1 MKYALFVGA
10 SDISDLLQYISKVIT
25 SSGRKA
31 LLVDATVERF
41 IYYGTPI
48 PDPKMKLIEF
58 EGFEVCSGYSTL
70 SELETSLSDNTR
82 YDHVIIHCSTPNF
95 VNGDDLT
102 KIENKYVATTTEKWS
117 IEKTV
122 GVMESFFDEQGKLSV
137 DCFSKII
144 VNNVDSNIS
153 DDYLETVLSNLPLG
167 WSDEPFE
174 LIFDEIDYATKINNQ
189 HNGTINIRKLSRNY
203 KQVVR
208 RISKEITGLEAKD
221 MKVAMKIAMRRS

>member
-1 MKYALFVGA
+1 MKYALFVGV

-25 SSGRKA
+25 SSGRKT

-58 EGFEVCSGYSTL
+58 EGFDVTGDYSIL
-70 SELETSLSDNTR
+70 SDLETSISANNR

-95 VNGDDLT
+95 LNRDDLT
-102 KIENKYVATTTEKWS
+102 KIENKYVAATTEKWS

-122 GVMESFFDEQGKLSV
+122 EVLESFFNEEGKSSIEF
-137 DCFSKII
+137 FSKII
-144 VNNVDSNIS
+144 VNSVDSNIA

-174 LIFDEIDYATKINNQ
+174 LIFDEIDYAMKINNQ
-189 HNGTINIRKLSRNY
+189 HNGTINIRKLSKNY
-203 KQVVR
+203 KRVVH
-208 RISKEITGLEAKD
+208 RISKEITGLDDKD
-221 MKVAMKIAMRRS
+221 MKTAMKLAMRRS